1 MFAPLP
7 KYSVALRRASY
18 REASEDRAVA
28 VEAFVNPLVLA
39 VASGPGAALAV
50 ETVELEAEKLARRG
64 RRLYAGFF
72 RALDAA
78 LVAHPEASQTTLVA
92 LTLTSQRILG
102 ASSGDSEA
110 WWITAEGHFDLTE
123 AQKRKPLLG
132 TGAAEPVPFELKLTQ
147 PGTLLLATDGLFK
160 YADPL
165 AITEAVRAAEDL
177 ETAADALLA
186 LAAPAGRYYDDIAIL
201 VAKVEPCGIQ
211 DTIGPWTRF
220 LNRFKAG

>member
-1 MFAPLP
+1 MFLIASRLD
-7 KYSVALRRASY
+7 SY

-28 VEAFVNPLVLA
+28 INTFSGSLVLA
-39 VASGPGAALAV
+39 VADGVGGRVGGGEAAALAV

-64 RRLYAGFF
+64 RQLYSGFF
-72 RALDAA
+72 RALDTA
-78 LVAHPEASQTTLVA
+78 LVAHPEAGQTTLVA
-92 LTLTSQRILG
+92 LTLTSQKIFG

-123 AQKRKPLLG
+123 AQKRKPHLG

-160 YADPL
+160 YSDPL
-165 AITEAVRAAEDL
+165 AITEAIRMAEDL
-177 ETAADALLA
+177 EAAAEALLT
-186 LAAPAGRYYDDIAIL
+186 LAAPSGRFYDDIALIL
-201 VAKVEPCGIQ
+201 VRL